1 MPCTSRLVDFGAHAA
16 GFGRWFV
23 VPASSAG
30 RLQPLGS
37 RAVADGPRG
46 FTGKKPDRLEVETF
60 DTFGAMLK
68 DCGLEA
74 CLPGCKSI
82 KEGCRIYRSF
92 ACFDGR
98 TYADVEAE
106 SGVMAIRVQ
115 PLDFI
120 DEA

>member
-1 MPCTSRLVDFGAHAA
+1 M
-16 GFGRWFV
+16 
-23 VPASSAG
+23 
-30 RLQPLGS
+30 
-37 RAVADGPRG
+37 
-46 FTGKKPDRLEVETF
+46 LE
-60 DTFGAMLK
+60 

-92 ACFDGR
+92 GCFDGR